1 MRIGF
6 FIVASLCA
14 ALAGPVVSQGT
25 NIAFGN
31 LKQDSG
37 APVEV
42 SADTMDINQTTGSA
56 VLAGNVL
63 IGQGE
68 MRISAASVSILY
80 NSDRSRIARLQ
91 ASGGVTLVSGED
103 AAEAAEADYNV
114 ASGIILLSGNVLLV
128 QGTTAITADK
138 MRVDTN
144 AGTAKM
150 EGRVKTVLNVK
161 N

>member
-14 ALAGPVVSQGT
+14 VLAGPVASQGA

-144 AGTAKM
+144 AGAAKM